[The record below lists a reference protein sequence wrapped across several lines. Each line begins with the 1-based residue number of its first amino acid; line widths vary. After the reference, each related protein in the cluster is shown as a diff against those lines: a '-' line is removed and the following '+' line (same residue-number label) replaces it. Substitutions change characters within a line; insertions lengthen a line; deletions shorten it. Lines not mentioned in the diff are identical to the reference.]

1 MKTKDTKEKIESIEN
16 NLKKIQHS
24 LKREI
29 NVDHSPSTLNEEV
42 SDNYNL
48 ETFENEQAEYLER
61 LKCDYCDFIGKSEG
75 GLKTHMRSKHTK
87 ILNQLDWKHC
97 TFCNFNS
104 KTESEIKTHMTHYRV
119 THSQTKNKNVFELKS
134 ELLEMSENG
143 FILYSFD
150 SAETQEQYL
159 QQLEK
164 NSRKT
169 VSYNGK
175 SPR

>member
-1 MKTKDTKEKIESIEN
+1 
-16 NLKKIQHS
+16 
-24 LKREI
+24 
-29 NVDHSPSTLNEEV
+29 
-42 SDNYNL
+42 
-48 ETFENEQAEYLER
+48 
-61 LKCDYCDFIGKSEG
+61 
-75 GLKTHMRSKHTK
+75 
-87 ILNQLDWKHC
+87 
-97 TFCNFNS
+97 
-104 KTESEIKTHMTHYRV
+104 MTHYRV

-143 FILYSFD
+143 FILYS
-150 SAETQEQYL
+150 TQEQYL